1 MRILLNLPTMPHTKC
16 SELPYSTSEY
26 KLPNFP
32 EPISG
37 PLIAYMNELERAG
50 NSVDGQALSKPKTL
64 TSLEVYDQY
73 GAMAYGIILQILPQV
88 HVAQEVLVSVFSS
101 PQLQSCNSY
110 PFTFAACVIKLARAK
125 AVEAKRKLTALAPA
139 GAENA
144 YGDTSP
150 QSIFD
155 LAFRQGFT
163 PDEVAD
169 KLNISKNDVLRSFH
183 EFFKSYRNA

>member
-1 MRILLNLPTMPHTKC
+1 
-16 SELPYSTSEY
+16 
-26 KLPNFP
+26 
-32 EPISG
+32 
-37 PLIAYMNELERAG
+37 MNELERSANG
-50 NSVDGQALSKPKTL
+50 TDSKALSKPKTL

-88 HVAQEVLVSVFSS
+88 HLAQEVLVSVFSS

-110 PFTFAACVIKLARAK
+110 PFTFAACVIKLAREK
-125 AVEAKRKLTALAPA
+125 AVEAKKKLTALTPI
-139 GAENA
+139 GTE
-144 YGDTSP
+144 YIPGDTSP

-163 PDEVAD
+163 PEEVAG
-169 KLNISKNDVLRSFH
+169 KLNISKSEVLRSFH

>member
-1 MRILLNLPTMPHTKC
+1 
-16 SELPYSTSEY
+16 
-26 KLPNFP
+26 
-32 EPISG
+32 
-37 PLIAYMNELERAG
+37 MNELERAG
-50 NSVDGQALSKPKTL
+50 NGIDGRAISKPKTL
-64 TSLEVYDQY
+64 TSLDVYDQY

-88 HVAQEVLVSVFSS
+88 HLAQEVLVSVFSS

-125 AVEAKRKLTALAPA
+125 AVEAKRKMTALAPA
-139 GAENA
+139 GAEYASN
-144 YGDTSP
+144 DTSP

-169 KLNISKNDVLRSFH
+169 KLNISKTEVLRSFH
-183 EFFKSYRNA
+183 EFFKSYRNV